1 MVNMNEYLTTTPTLK
16 GRVKQRY
23 ADFIV
28 EEVLTD
34 GYVCKAQR
42 FNKTWEEREER
53 EIKVLER
60 KDEEHLLLDM
70 EKINTDTSAAMAI
83 ISRGLNVSK
92 KRIGYAGLKDKRAI
106 SCQRI
111 SIYMPNPELVER
123 FGVKGI
129 ELRNPVWSNKRVELG
144 ELSGNQFTI
153 TIRDIAQSEEEI
165 RGIVSEFAKQA
176 QTGLPNYYGNQR
188 FGGKR
193 QITHRVGKL
202 LLLGKFE
209 EAIML
214 YLTETYEEEKEEL
227 KQARINLA
235 KTKDY
240 KKALKEFPMDAR
252 AEKAMLN
259 HLVKFPND
267 FAGAFC
273 ELPEKMRYLFTH
285 AVQSDIFN
293 KILAKRIEKY
303 GGGAL
308 GKIDG
313 DLLINGAPAIILPG
327 FESVYAE
334 GEAGE
339 LERGIMAQEE
349 LAFENFKTNKL
360 SELSSKG
367 ERKEIVLRAEN
378 FKLEGIKADEFN
390 EGKKALVISF
400 FLTKGNYATTV
411 LRELLKEE
419 IF

>member
-1 MVNMNEYLTTTPTLK
+1 MMNMNEYLTTTPALK

-23 ADFIV
+23 SDFIV
-28 EEVLTD
+28 EEVLED

-42 FNKTWEEREER
+42 FNKSWEEREER
-53 EIKVLER
+53 QMKVPER
-60 KDEEHLLLDM
+60 KEEEHLLLDM
-70 EKINTDTSAAMAI
+70 EKINTDSSAAMAI

-106 SCQRI
+106 TCQRI
-111 SIYMPNPELVER
+111 SIYMPDPVLVER

-129 ELRNPVWSNKRVELG
+129 EIRNPVWSNKRVELG
-144 ELSGNQFTI
+144 ELKGNQFTI
-153 TIRDIAQSEEEI
+153 TIREIAQSEEEI
-165 RGIVSEFAKQA
+165 RRIVEEFGKQA
-176 QTGLPNYYGNQR
+176 EKGLPNFYGNQR

-209 EAIML
+209 EAVML
-214 YLTETYEEEKEEL
+214 YLTDTYEEEKEEI

-240 KKALKEFPMDAR
+240 KKALREFPMETR

-267 FAGAFC
+267 FAGAFT

-293 KILAKRIEKY
+293 KILAKRIAKY
-303 GGGAL
+303 GNKAL
-308 GKIDG
+308 ENIDG
-313 DLLINGAPAIILPG
+313 DVIINGVPAIILPG

-339 LERGIMAQEE
+339 LEQEAMQKEE
-349 LAFENFKTNKL
+349 LTLANFKTNKL

-367 ERKEIVLRAEN
+367 ERKEIVLCAQN
-378 FKLEGIKADEFN
+378 FKLEKIEDDIFN
-390 EGKKALVISF
+390 EGKKVLVVSF
-400 FLTKGNYATTV
+400 FLSKGNYATTV

-419 IF
+419 VF